1 MSNLPGANPSAGFP
15 AMSSEPEVVRDVSQP
30 LYQARNWIKFFGIML
45 IISGIPSAL
54 ALVGIIPIWQGVLLM
69 QAASSLET
77 ASNTG
82 QKYAFLSAQNNLK
95 TFFVMNGIMALLGIL
110 FTLFILCVSI
120 VLPIIFGVSLL
131 PLLDATRYY

>member
-1 MSNLPGANPSAGFP
+1 MSNVPGILPVAVPVSSAE
-15 AMSSEPEVVRDVSQP
+15 ADVVRDVSQP
-30 LYQARNWIKFFGIML
+30 LSQARGWMKFYGIML

-77 ASNTG
+77 SANTG

-95 TFFVMNGIMALLGIL
+95 TFFVMNGVLMLVGLVIAVLSICAAIVIQVVMGI
-110 FTLFILCVSI
+110 
-120 VLPIIFGVSLL
+120 SLL
-131 PLLDATRYY
+131 SIFNSSRSY